1 MKNENN
7 CCDQCQQD
15 FDRNID
21 RMVNEVD
28 GYTEQDCLDKRSE
41 VEKAFEGR
49 EEGGAGRENR
59 ENREGYGRGE
69 HNELDRR
76 HEQQGYTEQREVGDR
91 HGYTEQHRHDEHR
104 HDEHRHDEQHPHGEL
119 YGQYEH
125 REHGVKNEWDEQ
137 RERRE
142 QPAEHRH

>member
-28 GYTEQDCLDKRSE
+28 GYTEQDSRDKHSE

-49 EEGGAGRENR
+49 ENR
-59 ENREGYGRGE
+59 EDRECYGRGE

-76 HEQQGYTEQREVGDR
+76 HEKQGYTEQREVGDR
-91 HGYTEQHRHDEHR
+91 QGYTEQRP
-104 HDEHRHDEQHPHGEL
+104 HDEHRHDEQHRHGEL
-119 YGQYEH
+119 YGQH
-125 REHGVKNEWDEQ
+125 EHGEKNEWDEQ

-142 QPAEHRH
+142 QPAEHQH

>member
-28 GYTEQDCLDKRSE
+28 GYTERDSRDKHNE

-59 ENREGYGRGE
+59 EDREGYGRGE

-91 HGYTEQHRHDEHR
+91 QGYTEQHP

-119 YGQYEH
+119 YGQHEH
-125 REHGVKNEWDEQ
+125 REHGEKNEWDEQ

-142 QPAEHRH
+142 QPAEHQH

>member
-28 GYTEQDCLDKRSE
+28 GYTEQDSLDKRSE

-59 ENREGYGRGE
+59 EDREGYGRGE

-104 HDEHRHDEQHPHGEL
+104 HDEQHPHGEL
-119 YGQYEH
+119 YGQHEH